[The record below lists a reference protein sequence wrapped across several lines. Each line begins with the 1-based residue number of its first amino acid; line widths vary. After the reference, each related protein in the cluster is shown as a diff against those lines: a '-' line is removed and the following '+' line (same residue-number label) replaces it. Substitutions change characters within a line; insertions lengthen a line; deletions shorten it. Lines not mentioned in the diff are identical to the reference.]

1 LRFAN
6 KRQLFLLNKTQ
17 LVANS
22 STCFLSVKICYKGR
36 RFAGAGATGGGGAI
50 SMRGRTVYKQ
60 TFNAILDAVGDLR
73 QSSCLPNESAL
84 ARQFEVSRTT
94 VRKAIA
100 EMSERKLIKNV
111 EGTWIVARRPKKA
124 EHFPTSETV
133 ATSVRV
139 EKRFMD
145 WMLRGDC
152 KPGDVINGLE
162 LARQFSVSAGAI
174 REYLNR
180 FDRFGL
186 IERRPNS
193 SWVIRGFTREFALE
207 IFEVRELFETRSAM
221 TFATRLHDSPA
232 WDSLKALETE
242 HRSLLRRIGSD
253 YHDFSDL
260 DERFHRLINDASQ
273 NRFIVDF
280 YGIISLIFHYHYQWN
295 KVDERERN
303 RAAIFEHLDYIEAL
317 FSRDPRRIELACK
330 THLNSAR
337 KTLLASIEAPAGRER
352 PNASS
357 RRRRNAAIKR

>member
-1 LRFAN
+1 MC
-6 KRQLFLLNKTQ
+6 FLL
-17 LVANS
+17 L
-22 STCFLSVKICYKGR
+22 KISYKEPCS
-36 RFAGAGATGGGGAI
+36 AGAGANGGWETT

-60 TFNAILDAVGDLR
+60 TFNAMLDALGELKK
-73 QSSCLPNESAL
+73 SSPLLTETAL

-111 EGTWIVARRPKKA
+111 EGTWIVARQPKKS
-124 EHFPTSETV
+124 EYFPTSETV

-139 EKRFMD
+139 EKKFMD
-145 WMLRGDC
+145 WMLRGDH
-152 KPGDVINGLE
+152 KPGDVVNGLE
-162 LARQFSVSAGAI
+162 LARQFGVSAGAI

-193 SWVIRGFTREFALE
+193 SWIIRGFTREFALQ

-221 TFATRLHDSPA
+221 TFATQLQSSPA
-232 WDSLKALETE
+232 WENLKALEAE

-280 YGIISLIFHYHYQWN
+280 YAIISLIFHYHYQWN

>member
-1 LRFAN
+1 
-6 KRQLFLLNKTQ
+6 
-17 LVANS
+17 
-22 STCFLSVKICYKGR
+22 
-36 RFAGAGATGGGGAI
+36 
-50 SMRGRTVYKQ
+50 MRGKAFYKQ
-60 TFNAILDAVGDLR
+60 TFNAMLVALDDLKKSR
-73 QSSCLPNESAL
+73 PLPTEAAL

-94 VRKAIA
+94 VRKAVA

-111 EGTWIVARRPKKA
+111 EGTWIVVRRPKKS
-124 EHFPTSETV
+124 EYFSTSETV

-139 EKRFMD
+139 EKKFMD

-152 KPGDVINGLE
+152 KPGDVVNGLE
-162 LARQFSVSAGAI
+162 LARQFGVSTGAI

-193 SWVIRGFTREFALE
+193 SWIIRGFTREFALE

-221 TFATRLHDSPA
+221 TFATQLQNSPA
-232 WDSLKALETE
+232 WESLRALEAE

-280 YGIISLIFHYHYQWN
+280 YGVISLIFHYHYQWN

-303 RAAIFEHLDYIEAL
+303 RAAILEHLDYIEAL

-337 KTLLASIEAPAGRER
+337 KTLLASVEAPDSQER
-352 PNASS
+352 FGASS
-357 RRRRNAAIKR
+357 RKVLNGAIK

>member
-1 LRFAN
+1 L
-6 KRQLFLLNKTQ
+6 K
-17 LVANS
+17 S
-22 STCFLSVKICYKGR
+22 CYKDR
-36 RFAGAGATGGGGAI
+36 YCADAGANGGWGTM
-50 SMRGRTVYKQ
+50 SMRGRIVYKQ
-60 TFNAILDAVGDLR
+60 TFNAMLDALGELEKSSPLR
-73 QSSCLPNESAL
+73 TESAL

-94 VRKAIA
+94 VRKAFA

-111 EGTWIVARRPKKA
+111 EGTWVVVRRPKKSD
-124 EHFPTSETV
+124 HFSTSETV
-133 ATSVRV
+133 ATSVRI
-139 EKRFMD
+139 EKMFMD
-145 WMLRGDC
+145 WMLRGDR
-152 KPGDVINGLE
+152 KPGDVVNGLE
-162 LARQFSVSAGAI
+162 LARQFGVSAGAI

-193 SWVIRGFTREFALE
+193 SWIIRGFTREFALE

-232 WDSLKALETE
+232 WEKLKALETE

-303 RAAIFEHLDYIEAL
+303 RAAIHEHLDYIEAL
-317 FSRDPRRIELACK
+317 FSRDPRRIELSCK
-330 THLNSAR
+330 SHLNSAR
-337 KTLLASIEAPAGRER
+337 KTLLASIEAPDGRHR
-352 PNASS
+352 SNASS
-357 RRRRNAAIKR
+357 RQGRNGVGRAIIGRN

>member
-1 LRFAN
+1 
-6 KRQLFLLNKTQ
+6 
-17 LVANS
+17 
-22 STCFLSVKICYKGR
+22 
-36 RFAGAGATGGGGAI
+36 
-50 SMRGRTVYKQ
+50 MRGRTVYKQ
-60 TFNAILDAVGDLR
+60 TFNAMLDALGDR
-73 QSSCLPNESAL
+73 KKSSPLPAETAL

-100 EMSERKLIKNV
+100 EMSERKLIENV
-111 EGTWIVARRPKKA
+111 EGTWILVRRPRKS

-133 ATSVRV
+133 ATSVMV
-139 EKRFMD
+139 EKKFMD
-145 WMLRGDC
+145 WMLRGDR
-152 KPGDVINGLE
+152 KPGDVVNGLE
-162 LARQFSVSAGAI
+162 LARQFGVSAGAI

-180 FDRFGL
+180 FARFGL

-193 SWVIRGFTREFALE
+193 SWIIRGFTREFALE

-221 TFATRLHDSPA
+221 TFATRLENATA
-232 WDSLKALETE
+232 WESLKALEAE

-303 RAAIFEHLDYIEAL
+303 RAAIHEHLDYIEAL
-317 FSRDPRRIELACK
+317 FSRDPRRIELSCK

-337 KTLLASIEAPAGRER
+337 KTLLASIEAPDGRER
-352 PNASS
+352 SSVSS
-357 RRRRNAAIKR
+357 RIFRKARPSASRPESGRRLAR

>member
-1 LRFAN
+1 M
-6 KRQLFLLNKTQ
+6 
-17 LVANS
+17 
-22 STCFLSVKICYKGR
+22 
-36 RFAGAGATGGGGAI
+36 
-50 SMRGRTVYKQ
+50 SMRGRIVYKQ
-60 TFNAILDAVGDLR
+60 TCNAMLDALGELKK
-73 QSSCLPNESAL
+73 SSPLPTESAL

-94 VRKAIA
+94 VRKAFA
-100 EMSERKLIKNV
+100 EMSERKLIKNI
-111 EGTWIVARRPKKA
+111 EGTWVVVRRPKKSDY
-124 EHFPTSETV
+124 FSTSETV
-133 ATSVRV
+133 ATSVRI
-139 EKRFMD
+139 EKMFMD
-145 WMLRGDC
+145 WMLRGDR
-152 KPGDVINGLE
+152 KPGDVVNGLE
-162 LARQFSVSAGAI
+162 LARQFGVSAGAI

-193 SWVIRGFTREFALE
+193 SWIIRGFTREFALE

-232 WDSLKALETE
+232 WEKLKALETE

-303 RAAIFEHLDYIEAL
+303 RAAIHEHLDYIEAL
-317 FSRDPRRIELACK
+317 FSRDPRRIELSCK
-330 THLNSAR
+330 SHLNSAR
-337 KTLLASIEAPAGRER
+337 KTLLASIEAPDGRHR
-352 PNASS
+352 SNASS
-357 RRRRNAAIKR
+357 RQGRNGVGRAIIGRN

>member
-1 LRFAN
+1 
-6 KRQLFLLNKTQ
+6 
-17 LVANS
+17 
-22 STCFLSVKICYKGR
+22 
-36 RFAGAGATGGGGAI
+36 
-50 SMRGRTVYKQ
+50 MRGRAVYKQ
-60 TFNAILDAVGDLR
+60 TFNAMLGALADLKR
-73 QSSCLPNESAL
+73 YSPLPTEVAL

-94 VRKAIA
+94 VRKALA
-100 EMSERKLIKNV
+100 EMSERNLIKNV
-111 EGTWIVARRPKKA
+111 GGAWTLVRRPRRS
-124 EHFPTSETV
+124 EHFPSAETV

-145 WMLRGDC
+145 WMLRGDR

-162 LARQFSVSAGAI
+162 LARQFGVSAGAI

-193 SWVIRGFTREFALE
+193 SWIIRGFTREFALE

-221 TFATRLHDSPA
+221 AFATRPQSSPT
-232 WDSLKALETE
+232 WESLKALQAE

-303 RAAIFEHLDYIEAL
+303 RAAILEHLDYIEAL
-317 FSRDPRRIELACK
+317 LSRDPKRIELSCM

-337 KTLLASIEAPAGRER
+337 KTLLASIEAPDLPDRSS
-352 PNASS
+352 ASP
-357 RRRRNAAIKR
+357 KRDRQSAVAR